1 LVSSATTLNVAQ
13 HLLPVPEL
21 NGKCHHA
28 ELLIGSRRDASP
40 RYVGTIESSANDH
53 AIAATL
59 ASDAGEHLVALRD
72 RLMRDGEWGG
82 WWPEEQGDAEAHN
95 LLMAALASTRPDD
108 GVLSEEGHD
117 DGHRLGHERVW
128 IVDPLDGS
136 SDFGRGSDDW
146 AVHVALTESGKGL
159 AAAVSLPAMGMVFGT
174 AMPPVVPEVDRERPI
189 IVTGRSRVRIDGI
202 RVADAL
208 DAELMTCG
216 SAGVKAMLVVT
227 GQVDSYVHAG
237 PLWEWDVC
245 APAIVAEAA
254 GLRVTDA
261 YGNPLVYNKERAVAP
276 GFIVSRPEIADRVL
290 AALQ

>member
-1 LVSSATTLNVAQ
+1 MEA
-13 HLLPVPEL
+13 
-21 NGKCHHA
+21 
-28 ELLIGSRRDASP
+28 
-40 RYVGTIESSANDH
+40 
-53 AIAATL
+53 
-59 ASDAGEHLVALRD
+59 
-72 RLMRDGEWGG
+72 GEWGG
-82 WWPEEQGDAEAHN
+82 WWPEEQGDAEAHE
-95 LLMAALASTRPDD
+95 LLMKALAEARPDD

-117 DGHRLGHERVW
+117 DGHRLDHERVW

-136 SDFGRGSDDW
+136 SDFGRGSNEW
-146 AVHVALTESGKGL
+146 AVHVALTQAGKGL
-159 AAAVSLPAMGMVFGT
+159 AAAVSLPAIGMVFSTGQPMT
-174 AMPPVVPEVDRERPI
+174 LPEVERDRPI
-189 IVTGRSRVRIDGI
+189 IVTGRSRVRTDGM

-254 GLRVTDA
+254 GLVVTDA
-261 YGNPLVYNKERAVAP
+261 YGNPQVYNKARAVAP

-290 AALQ
+290 AALD

>member
-1 LVSSATTLNVAQ
+1 MA
-13 HLLPVPEL
+13 
-21 NGKCHHA
+21 
-28 ELLIGSRRDASP
+28 AS
-40 RYVGTIESSANDH
+40 
-53 AIAATL
+53 L

-72 RLMRDGEWGG
+72 RLMRTGEWGG

-95 LLMAALASTRPDD
+95 LLMEALRAKRPAD

-117 DGHRLGHERVW
+117 DGRRLDHDRVW

-136 SDFGRGSDDW
+136 SDYGRGADEW
-146 AVHVALTESGKGL
+146 AVHVALTEAGKGV
-159 AAAVSLPAMGMVFGT
+159 AGAVSLPAIGMVFGT
-174 AMPPVVPEVDRERPI
+174 AMPPVVPEPERDRPI
-189 IVTGRSRVRIDGI
+189 IVTGRSRVRIDGW
-202 RVADAL
+202 RVAEAL

-261 YGNPLVYNKERAVAP
+261 GGNPLVYNKHHAVAP
-276 GFIVSRPEIADRVL
+276 GFVVSRPEIADDVL
-290 AALQ
+290 AALAA

>member
-1 LVSSATTLNVAQ
+1 M
-13 HLLPVPEL
+13 
-21 NGKCHHA
+21 
-28 ELLIGSRRDASP
+28 
-40 RYVGTIESSANDH
+40 ES
-53 AIAATL
+53 
-59 ASDAGEHLVALRD
+59 GQ
-72 RLMRDGEWGG
+72 WGG
-82 WWPEEQGDAEAHN
+82 WWPEEQGDAEAHD
-95 LLMAALASTRPDD
+95 LLMGALKDARPLD

-117 DGHRLGHERVW
+117 DGQRLVKDRVW

-136 SDFGRGSDDW
+136 SDYGRGAAEW
-146 AVHVALTESGKGL
+146 AVHVALTEDGKGL
-159 AAAVSLPAMGMVFGT
+159 AAAVSLPDIGMVFGT
-174 AMPPVVPEVDRERPI
+174 ALPPVLPEVERDRPI
-189 IVTGRSRVRIDGI
+189 VVTGRSRVRMDGM

-227 GQVDSYVHAG
+227 GQADTYVHAG

-261 YGNPLVYNKERAVAP
+261 FGNPLVFNKDRAVSP

-290 AALQ
+290 NALD

>member
-1 LVSSATTLNVAQ
+1 M
-13 HLLPVPEL
+13 
-21 NGKCHHA
+21 
-28 ELLIGSRRDASP
+28 
-40 RYVGTIESSANDH
+40 ES
-53 AIAATL
+53 
-59 ASDAGEHLVALRD
+59 
-72 RLMRDGEWGG
+72 GEWGG
-82 WWPEEQGDAEAHN
+82 WWPEEVGDAEAHE
-95 LLMAALASTRPDD
+95 LLMKALADVRPDD

-117 DGHRLGHERVW
+117 DGHRLDHDRVW

-136 SDFGRGSDDW
+136 SDFGRGSNEW
-146 AVHVALTESGKGL
+146 AVHVALTQAGKGV
-159 AAAVSLPAMGMVFGT
+159 AAAVSLPAIGMVFDTGQP
-174 AMPPVVPEVDRERPI
+174 MSLPQVERDRPI
-189 IVTGRSRVRIDGI
+189 IVTGRSRVRSDGM

-254 GLRVTDA
+254 GLTVTDA
-261 YGNPLVYNKERAVAP
+261 YGNPQVYNKARAVAP

-290 AALQ
+290 AALD